1 MERSTMC
8 DSYPDCLGRLF
19 QNTVAVDEVE
29 GCPTDGEFTVGRW
42 VGTDG
47 EFTMNGC
54 FSWYRNSIGRL
65 LRKHLCM
72 KILVS

>member
-1 MERSTMC
+1 MC

-42 VGTDG
+42 VGG
-47 EFTMNGC
+47 
-54 FSWYRNSIGRL
+54 
-65 LRKHLCM
+65 
-72 KILVS
+72 